1 MISQMTAQQI
11 REAFL
16 SYFQDHGHR
25 IVTSSPVVPEDD
37 PTLLFTN
44 AGMNQFKPIFL
55 DQETRDYSRA
65 ASAQKCIR
73 VSGKH
78 NDLEEVGRDSLHHT
92 FFEMLGNWSFGDY
105 YKKEA
110 IEFAWEFLTVN
121 MGLDKDRLWASVYK
135 DDDEAAELWPRITDL
150 PAGRVLRFGA
160 KENFWEMGETGPCG
174 PCSELH
180 YDRGEEFS
188 CGKPDCGVNCGCERF
203 LEIWNLVF
211 IQYNR
216 DRAGKLTE
224 LPAKHVDTGMGLE
237 RLTAIKQGVDS
248 NYATDLFRPIIERI
262 IELSGRDDSDPRRRT
277 SMWVIADHIRA
288 LTFAIADGAMPSNE
302 GRGYVL
308 RRILRRAARHGRLLD
323 LHEPFIYGLSG
334 TVVDIMGE
342 AYPELHQGREHVAL
356 VIKAEEERFGQTLDQ
371 GIERFEELSADL
383 TQKGITVVPGEEA
396 FRLYD
401 TFGFPV
407 DLTRVMAREKGLEVD
422 IDGFEKA
429 MDEQRTRSRV
439 TTAETGAETT
449 ARDWKTLTSGD
460 SSVFVGYEAFET
472 PAVIRRWAAV
482 GGREDDRRV
491 EVILDQTPFYAEAG
505 GQIGDSGSIAGNGF
519 TIEVGDVVL
528 RHVDGRDEAVHVGR
542 LAKGRIESPEVTAA
556 VHSGRRTAT
565 ARNHTATHLLQ
576 SALRQVLGDHVHQSG
591 SLVSPDRLR
600 FDFTHY
606 AAMTPDELRRT
617 EMLVNEHIRRNRP
630 VTTRQTSLEQARQ
643 DGVTALFGEKY
654 DQQVRVVE
662 VAEISQELCG
672 GTHVCSTGEIGL
684 FQILGESGIA
694 AGVRRIEALT
704 GEAAL
709 EWIGRQRSIID
720 RLSERLKVD
729 ADGLGER
736 VEKLLA
742 ANRELDKKL
751 KRAATQK
758 AVTRLDE
765 LLDGA
770 REVDGVPVV
779 AHRVETGD
787 RAALLKMA
795 DALREKLTGGAGLLG
810 MLADNR
816 IQLVAVVGD
825 RAQKEHGLKAGDIVR
840 RAAAVAGGKGGGK
853 PHLAQGGGGDPDK
866 LDQVLEA
873 AAEIVKTLLSE
884 GRGDT

>member
-1 MISQMTAQQI
+1 MTSQQI
-11 REAFL
+11 RKEFL
-16 SYFQDHGHR
+16 SYFQDRGHR
-25 IVTSSPVVPEDD
+25 IVPSSPVVPVDD

-55 DQETRDYSRA
+55 GQETRDYRRA

-110 IEFAWEFLTVN
+110 IEFAWEFLTVT
-121 MGLDKDRLWASVYK
+121 MGLDKDRLWASVYTG
-135 DDDEAAELWPRITDL
+135 DDEAAGLWPRVTDL
-150 PAGRVLRFGA
+150 PAERVLRFGA
-160 KENFWEMGETGPCG
+160 KDNFWEMGETGPCG
-174 PCSELH
+174 PCSEVH

-188 CGKPDCGVNCGCERF
+188 CGRPDCGVNCGCERF

-211 IQYNR
+211 IQYDR
-216 DRAGKLTE
+216 DQAGKLTE

-248 NYATDLFRPIIERI
+248 NYGTDLFRPIIDRI
-262 IELSGRDDSDPRRRT
+262 IELSDQDESDPRLRT

-334 TVVDIMGE
+334 TVVDIMAE

-356 VIKAEEERFGQTLDQ
+356 MIQAEEERFGQTLDQ

-383 TQKGITVVPGEEA
+383 DRRGAKTVPGEEV

-401 TFGFPV
+401 TYGFPV

-422 IDGFEKA
+422 IAGFEKA
-429 MDEQRTRSRV
+429 MEKQRSRSRV
-439 TTAETGAETT
+439 ATTETGGEAITREWQTM
-449 ARDWKTLTSGD
+449 TSGD
-460 SSVFVGYEAFET
+460 SSVFVGYETFESS
-472 PAVIRRWAAV
+472 AVIRKWAAIED
-482 GGREDDRRV
+482 REDDHQV
-491 EVILDQTPFYAEAG
+491 EVILDRTPFYAQAG
-505 GQIGDSGSIAGNGF
+505 GQTGDSGSIAGDGF
-519 TIEVGDVVL
+519 TIEVRDAVF
-528 RHVDGRDEAVHVGR
+528 RHIDGRDEIVHAGR
-542 LAKGRIESPEVTAA
+542 LTEGSIVSPEVTAA
-556 VHSGRRTAT
+556 VHSGRRLAT

-576 SALRQVLGDHVHQSG
+576 AALRQVLGDHVHQSG
-591 SLVSPDRLR
+591 SLVSPQRLR

-606 AAMTPDELRRT
+606 AAMTPDELRRV
-617 EMLVNEHIRRNRP
+617 EGLVNDHIRRNRP
-630 VTTRQTSLEQARQ
+630 VSTRQTSLEQARQ
-643 DGVTALFGEKY
+643 EGVTALFGEKY

-662 VAEISQELCG
+662 VAGTSQELCG
-672 GTHVCSTGEIGL
+672 GTHVGSTGEIGL
-684 FQILGESGIA
+684 FQILSESGIA

-709 EWIGRQRSIID
+709 DWIGRQRSIID
-720 RLSERLKVD
+720 RLSDRLKVD
-729 ADGLGER
+729 AEGLGER
-736 VEKLLA
+736 IEKLLET
-742 ANRELDKKL
+742 NRELDKKL

-758 AVTRLDE
+758 AVTRLDDILE
-765 LLDGA
+765 GA
-770 REVDGVPVV
+770 RKIDGVPVV

-795 DALREKLTGGAGLLG
+795 DALREKLPGGAGLLG
-810 MLADNR
+810 MLADDR

-825 RAQKEHGLKAGDIVR
+825 RAQKEHGLKAGDLIR
-840 RAAAVAGGKGGGK
+840 RAAAMAGGKGGGK
-853 PHLAQGGGGDPDK
+853 PHLAQGGGGDPEK
-866 LDQVLEA
+866 LDQVLKA
-873 AAEIVKTLLSE
+873 APEIVKTLLSE
-884 GRGDT
+884 QHGGT